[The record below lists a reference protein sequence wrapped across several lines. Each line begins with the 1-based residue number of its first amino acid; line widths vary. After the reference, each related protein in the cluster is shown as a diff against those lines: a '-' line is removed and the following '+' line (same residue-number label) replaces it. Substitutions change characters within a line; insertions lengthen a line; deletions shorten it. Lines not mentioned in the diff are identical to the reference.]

1 MIINRERDSCF
12 GRGFT
17 SANAILNL
25 LWNPAGGGPPNG
37 WIDRAIAAVPVSKS
51 VGGAGWYVIEDGT
64 AEAEP
69 YIVVSNHTA
78 ANVAANPN
86 RFDEPHKILK
96 IIQSDTGSRFV
107 VEAYLWWDVGALPPQ
122 GTGYGLWA
130 SGYVATVDDGP
141 FVYDFRGGPEFIA
154 LSANNNES
162 WSTFVLGDWFAD
174 SNTKWFPYDK
184 TIAGAITN
192 APAQGTSVVIEFGTD
207 AAAQTTAGLFNVDEF
222 YYLTD
227 YNGVEQAEY
236 VKVIS
241 KNTTVSPYSVT
252 IEELKST
259 SFAIGSVLA
268 AYAHRFYCFFT
279 NKQVAGTGK
288 YDQVI
293 PYCSNY
299 TNEAYVTGVNE
310 IKNEFTPSVGLLDVM
325 APDDEGNYAVEEPFV
340 GEERDGNNG
349 TAEMNNTLGKC
360 VGCWMS
366 SSTGV
371 TQMQI
376 GRTIEDPPG
385 NPLNFMYLEDRDQFA
400 FLVPDYDST
409 T

>member
-17 SANAILNL
+17 SANTILNL
-25 LWNPAGGGPPNG
+25 LWDPAGGGPPNG
-37 WIDRAIAAVPVSKS
+37 WIDRAINATPVSKS
-51 VGGAGWYVIEDGT
+51 IGGAGWHVIEDGT

-96 IIQSDTGSRFV
+96 IIQSYTGSRFV
-107 VEAYLWWDVGALPPQ
+107 IEAYLWWDVGALPPQ

-130 SGYVATVDDGP
+130 SAYVATVDDGP

-174 SNTKWFPYDK
+174 SSTKWFPYDK
-184 TIAGAITN
+184 TVASAVVNNPTGTGAS
-192 APAQGTSVVIEFGTD
+192 AFVELAD
-207 AAAQTTAGLFNVDEF
+207 ATEVNRFEVGEY

-227 YNGVEQAEY
+227 YNGVEKAEY
-236 VKVIS
+236 VKVTAKDI
-241 KNTTVSPYSVT
+241 TGPTYGVTVEQ
-252 IEELKST
+252 INST
-259 SFAIGSVLA
+259 AFAVGSVLA

-279 NKQVAGTGK
+279 NKQVTGTGK

-299 TNEAYVTGVNE
+299 SNKAYVTGLNE
-310 IKNEFTPSVGLLDVM
+310 IKNEFTGSIGLLNVM
-325 APDDEGNYAVEEPFV
+325 QPDDEGNYAVEEPFV
-340 GEERDGNNG
+340 GEDIDGSNG
-349 TAEMNNTLGKC
+349 SDEMNNTLGKC

-366 SSTGV
+366 SINGLTK
-371 TQMQI
+371 MQI

-385 NPLNFMYLEDRDQFA
+385 NPLNFMYMENREGFA
-400 FLVPDYDST
+400 FLAPDYDST